1 MSNTLEAAY
10 MVYDDETGEVVVTVG
25 QDPDAL
31 GLIELIQGKH
41 TVQLT
46 AEQAQLPVK
55 AIERMLADLG
65 GQGS

>member
-1 MSNTLEAAY
+1 MSNTLEAVY
-10 MVYDDETGEVVVTVG
+10 KVYDDETGEVVVTVG

-31 GLIELIQGKH
+31 GLIELTQGKH

-46 AEQAQLPVK
+46 AEQAQLAVK